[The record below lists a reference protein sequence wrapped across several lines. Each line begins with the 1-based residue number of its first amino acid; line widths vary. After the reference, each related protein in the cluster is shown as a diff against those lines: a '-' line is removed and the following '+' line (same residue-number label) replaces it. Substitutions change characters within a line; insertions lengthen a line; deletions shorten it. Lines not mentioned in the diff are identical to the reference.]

1 MKKSAL
7 SILRQIRWRV
17 GSVFLVLL
25 GIIFLTGLLPSSLQ
39 KVYAE
44 EHCLYLDEENG
55 DDNSDG
61 KEEGSAVQSFAKAK
75 ELATEDQSIRT
86 IYILSTVHISGDIT
100 LDGTRAILK
109 RAPSFTDYLLSID
122 SGSNAVLHDIT
133 VDGGGKEGQEAE
145 KSLILLGGN
154 LTIEDGTVLQ
164 NNHVTA
170 PEDSTRAYGGAINVF
185 NEFATIEKTLT
196 MTGGIIQNNSA
207 YLGGGICLWD
217 SSTFTMSGGI
227 IRANKATGK
236 KSIVKEMLQAEA
248 LPRSAMPA

>member
-7 SILRQIRWRV
+7 SILKQIRRSV

-44 EHCLYLDEENG
+44 ENCLYLDEENG
-55 DDNSDG
+55 DDTSDG

-86 IYILSTVHISGDIT
+86 IYVLSTVHISGDIT

-154 LTIEDGTVLQ
+154 LTIEDGTV
-164 NNHVTA
+164 
-170 PEDSTRAYGGAINVF
+170 
-185 NEFATIEKTLT
+185 
-196 MTGGIIQNNSA
+196 
-207 YLGGGICLWD
+207 
-217 SSTFTMSGGI
+217 
-227 IRANKATGK
+227 
-236 KSIVKEMLQAEA
+236 
-248 LPRSAMPA
+248 